1 MSLYCEAGPFST
13 RTAPHSSPCTFQ
25 NERTR
30 VVERAFRSSPPLPRS
45 GSTIRHAFTANVAHG
60 ASGSNGRTYRV
71 SGWQDDTRN
80 PPEHLVGRRLPP
92 IAQGWAR
99 AGIKNV
105 ELTNNLLDEFLKSD
119 SLPAAKRVLTDLGLT
134 PVSSACGVFGLWEP
148 NPKRAAQLDAFK
160 KRCEQFASLGLT
172 KIYSPTPTT
181 EKFTEEDYKRG
192 VANMRENGDIAKQF
206 GMVVMAEA
214 VRTSTFIGT
223 LPTMLKMMR
232 EAAHPSVAPLL
243 DFYHFW
249 SGLNKLEDLDQIRQG
264 EIGTSTFRTCPTCHA
279 SSWTTPRASFPA
291 MASRRSTGCC
301 ARLRTKATPGP
312 CPSNCSC
319 PNSSKA
325 ILTKS
330 LARSVRRPKRSC
342 AARASCDLS
351 SVCQSAPA
359 RDIQNHTV
367 TRCIVLN
374 AHIEVI
380 APLVEDPAGPL
391 CG

>member
-1 MSLYCEAGPFST
+1 MAPLAVMAARTVSAAGKMTLAIHQNTSSAAGYRRSLE
-13 RTAPHSSPCTFQ
+13 
-25 NERTR
+25 
-30 VVERAFRSSPPLPRS
+30 
-45 GSTIRHAFTANVAHG
+45 
-60 ASGSNGRTYRV
+60 
-71 SGWQDDTRN
+71 
-80 PPEHLVGRRLPP
+80 
-92 IAQGWAR
+92 GWAR

-232 EAAHPSVAPLL
+232 EAAHPNVAPLL

-264 EIGTSTFRTCPTCHA
+264 EIGHVHFQDVPDMPRELLDN
-279 SSWTTPRASFPA
+279 TTRIIPGDGVAPLNR
-291 MASRRSTGCC
+291 M
-301 ARLRTKATPGP
+301 LRT
-312 CPSNCSC
+312 
-319 PNSSKA
+319 
-325 ILTKS
+325 
-330 LARSVRRPKRSC
+330 LADKGYS
-342 AARASCDLS
+342 
-351 SVCQSAPA
+351 
-359 RDIQNHTV
+359 
-367 TRCIVLN
+367 
-374 AHIEVI
+374 
-380 APLVEDPAGPL
+380 GPL
-391 CG
+391 SVELFLPRFQQGDPYEVAHEIRQKAEAVMRRARVM

>member
-1 MSLYCEAGPFST
+1 MAPLAVMAARTVSAAGKMTLAIHQNTSSAAGYRRSLE
-13 RTAPHSSPCTFQ
+13 
-25 NERTR
+25 
-30 VVERAFRSSPPLPRS
+30 
-45 GSTIRHAFTANVAHG
+45 
-60 ASGSNGRTYRV
+60 
-71 SGWQDDTRN
+71 GWS
-80 PPEHLVGRRLPP
+80 
-92 IAQGWAR
+92 R

-232 EAAHPSVAPLL
+232 EAAHPNVAPLL

-264 EIGTSTFRTCPTCHA
+264 EIGHVHFQDVPDMPRELLDN
-279 SSWTTPRASFPA
+279 TTRIIPGDGVAPLNR
-291 MASRRSTGCC
+291 M
-301 ARLRTKATPGP
+301 LRT
-312 CPSNCSC
+312 
-319 PNSSKA
+319 
-325 ILTKS
+325 
-330 LARSVRRPKRSC
+330 LADKGYS
-342 AARASCDLS
+342 
-351 SVCQSAPA
+351 
-359 RDIQNHTV
+359 
-367 TRCIVLN
+367 
-374 AHIEVI
+374 
-380 APLVEDPAGPL
+380 GPL
-391 CG
+391 SVELFLPRFQQGDPYEVAREIRQKAEAVMRRARVM

>member
-1 MSLYCEAGPFST
+1 MAARTVSAAGKMTLAIHQNTSSAAGYRRSLE
-13 RTAPHSSPCTFQ
+13 
-25 NERTR
+25 
-30 VVERAFRSSPPLPRS
+30 
-45 GSTIRHAFTANVAHG
+45 
-60 ASGSNGRTYRV
+60 
-71 SGWQDDTRN
+71 
-80 PPEHLVGRRLPP
+80 
-92 IAQGWAR
+92 GWAR

-264 EIGTSTFRTCPTCHA
+264 EIGHVHFQDVPDMPRELLDN
-279 SSWTTPRASFPA
+279 TTRIIPGDGVAPLNR
-291 MASRRSTGCC
+291 M
-301 ARLRTKATPGP
+301 LRT
-312 CPSNCSC
+312 
-319 PNSSKA
+319 
-325 ILTKS
+325 
-330 LARSVRRPKRSC
+330 LADKGY
-342 AARASCDLS
+342 
-351 SVCQSAPA
+351 
-359 RDIQNHTV
+359 
-367 TRCIVLN
+367 
-374 AHIEVI
+374 
-380 APLVEDPAGPL
+380 AGPL
-391 CG
+391 SVELFLPKFQQGDPYEVAREIRQKAEAVMRRARVM

>member
-1 MSLYCEAGPFST
+1 MAPLAVMAARTVSAAGKMTLAIHQNTSSAAGYRRSLE
-13 RTAPHSSPCTFQ
+13 
-25 NERTR
+25 
-30 VVERAFRSSPPLPRS
+30 
-45 GSTIRHAFTANVAHG
+45 
-60 ASGSNGRTYRV
+60 
-71 SGWQDDTRN
+71 
-80 PPEHLVGRRLPP
+80 
-92 IAQGWAR
+92 GWAR

-232 EAAHPSVAPLL
+232 EAGHPSVAPLL

-249 SGLNKLEDLDQIRQG
+249 SGLNKLEDLDRIRQG
-264 EIGTSTFRTCPTCHA
+264 EIGHVHFQDVPDMPRELLDN
-279 SSWTTPRASFPA
+279 TTRIIPGDGVSPLNR
-291 MASRRSTGCC
+291 M
-301 ARLRTKATPGP
+301 LRT
-312 CPSNCSC
+312 
-319 PNSSKA
+319 
-325 ILTKS
+325 
-330 LARSVRRPKRSC
+330 LADKGY
-342 AARASCDLS
+342 
-351 SVCQSAPA
+351 
-359 RDIQNHTV
+359 
-367 TRCIVLN
+367 
-374 AHIEVI
+374 
-380 APLVEDPAGPL
+380 AGPL
-391 CG
+391 SVELFLPKFQQGDPYEVAREIRQKAEAVMRRARVM